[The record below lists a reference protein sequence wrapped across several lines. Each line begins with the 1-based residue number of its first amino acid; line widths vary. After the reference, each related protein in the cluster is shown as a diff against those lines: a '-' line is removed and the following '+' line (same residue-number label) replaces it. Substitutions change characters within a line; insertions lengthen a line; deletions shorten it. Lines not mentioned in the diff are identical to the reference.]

1 MWYEIESVTP
11 QAFDLMTISIIDVE
25 DETVTQ
31 LRTLNED
38 FAAVEGEPN
47 QPFTSATPSGA
58 VNQAPS
64 FLNSV
69 LLLGD
74 FIGREIQI
82 VLTFST
88 GDVSYNG
95 FRGWIVDDVA
105 VEEVTIIESVSG
117 LSLAG
122 SKVWSLSANLARCG
136 EPVCPVVRARD

>member
-1 MWYEIESVTP
+1 MWYEIESVDP
-11 QAFDLMTISIIDVE
+11 QLFDLMTISIIDVE
-25 DETVTQ
+25 AETVTE
-31 LRTLNED
+31 LLTLNED
-38 FAAVEGEPN
+38 FAGFGAPD
-47 QPFTSATPSGA
+47 QPFTSATTSGA